1 MPRIGGQ
8 PVVGYGRGMVQLIF
22 FVVGVLALV
31 REEVNVT
38 KNRVLPPGR
47 ARVLGTLLVLAALL
61 GFVMPSMFPDSIVMI
76 LSYTGFGVVLAG
88 LALAFS
94 VPK

>member
-1 MPRIGGQ
+1 MIRIGGKR
-8 PVVGYGRGMVQLIF
+8 VASYRRGMVQLIF

-31 REEVNVT
+31 REEINVT
-38 KNRVLPPGR
+38 KNRVLPPAR
-47 ARVLGTLLVLAALL
+47 ARLFGTLFVLAALL
-61 GFVMPSMFPDSIVMI
+61 GFVMPSMFSDLIVMTV
-76 LSYTGFGVVLAG
+76 SYAGFGVVLTG